1 MRGWLSLLV
10 LVLFA
15 ASLATGPA
23 WWPWRLG
30 DQVGWSIMLDLRL
43 PRAVLGL
50 MVGAALGLSGAV
62 LQAWLRNPLA
72 EPGVVGVSACA
83 SFAAVCAFYSGL
95 AAAFAL
101 ALPIAGIVG
110 AGIAVAALAAAAR
123 SDIGTVSLLLM
134 GVAINAIAAA
144 LISLVLA
151 LSPNPFAFQEIWLWL
166 AGSIADRDLRH
177 VALSAPFIVAGMAIV
192 LKNGRWLDALSLGDD
207 AARSLGADTR
217 RLGLWLT
224 VAVGL
229 MVGAATAVAGMVGF
243 VGLVAPHLIR
253 ARVGFK
259 PGATLVPSM
268 LVGAILVLAADIIVR
283 LMPTAYE
290 LQLGVFTSLIG
301 APFLV
306 RIIRKARASWL
317 AT

>member
-1 MRGWLSLLV
+1 MKALLALLV
-10 LVLFA
+10 VALFLL
-15 ASLATGPA
+15 SVATGPA

-30 DQVGWSIMLDLRL
+30 DEVGWAIVLDLRL
-43 PRAVLGL
+43 PRAVLGVL
-50 MVGAALGLSGAV
+50 VGAALGLSGAV

-72 EPGVVGVSACA
+72 EPGVIGVSACA

-101 ALPIAGIVG
+101 ALPLAGILG
-110 AGIAVAALAAAAR
+110 AAVGIAALMSAVRAGT
-123 SDIGTVSLLLM
+123 GTVSLLLM
-134 GVAINAIAAA
+134 GIAINAIAAA

-151 LSPNPFAFQEIWLWL
+151 LAPNPFAFQEIWLWL

-177 VALSAPFIVAGMAIV
+177 ILVSAPFIAVGAV
-192 LKNGRWLDALSLGDD
+192 LVLMNRRWLDALSLGED
-207 AARSLGADTR
+207 AARSLGVDTR
-217 RLGLWLT
+217 RLSLRLT
-224 VAVGL
+224 LAVGL
-229 MVGAATAVAGMVGF
+229 MAGAATAVAGMVGF

-253 ARVGFK
+253 TRVGFK

-268 LVGAILVLAADIIVR
+268 LVGAILVLAADIAVR
-283 LMPTAYE
+283 VLPTSYE
-290 LQLGVFTSLIG
+290 LQLGVVTSLIG

-306 RIIRKARASWL
+306 RVIRRARASWL